1 MCIKFA
7 VTVCA
12 LLLAVPSFAKQTATV
27 VSVTDGDTLVVMLNG
42 RKEKVRLIGID
53 APESRKNRKAYR
65 DTDRSGNDVSVLI
78 IQGKR
83 ATAFVRDIVKKGH
96 TVRLELDAEHR
107 DRYGRLL
114 AYVYLS
120 DGRMLNDLIV
130 RSGYASPMTIPPNVR
145 YKDRFLESYQYA
157 RKNSLGLWAE
167 K

>member
-1 MCIKFA
+1 MFYKIA
-7 VTVCA
+7 
-12 LLLAVPSFAKQTATV
+12 ATV
-27 VSVTDGDTLVVMLNG
+27 LFSSIAVQNIAQQPASIVHVTDGDTLVVMLNG

-65 DTDRSGNDVSVLI
+65 DTDRSGKDVSVLI

-96 TVRLELDAEHR
+96 TVHLEFDAEHR

-120 DGRMLNDLIV
+120 DGRMLNELIV
-130 RSGYASPMTIPPNVR
+130 SSGYASPMTIPPNVR

-157 RKNSLGLWAE
+157 RKNSLGLWAD